1 MNSGMEIEKGAFAKL
16 FSKAAIDLLLIFPQV
31 NPILINIILIL
42 GNANSLVLRIQ
53 ICKHD

>member
-1 MNSGMEIEKGAFAKL
+1 MEIEKGAFSKL